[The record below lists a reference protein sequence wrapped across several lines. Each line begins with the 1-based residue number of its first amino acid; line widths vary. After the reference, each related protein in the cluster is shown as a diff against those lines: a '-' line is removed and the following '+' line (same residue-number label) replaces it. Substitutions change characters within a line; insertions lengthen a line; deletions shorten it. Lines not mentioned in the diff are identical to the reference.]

1 MALLHVSSVALVWMF
16 PLVANV
22 WLSTPEPIQV
32 CVFVLTRASWPLSPV
47 LYYSQIPKIL
57 F

>member
-32 CVFVLTRASWPLSPV
+32 CVFVLPRAVGGPAASGAGGTEQGPG
-47 LYYSQIPKIL
+47 
-57 F
+57 

>member
-32 CVFVLTRASWPLSPV
+32 CVFVLTRASCPPQSSLV
-47 LYYSQIPKIL
+47 LFPDT
-57 F
+57 